1 MKYKLLKKY
10 PNLPVDWKVGMEI
23 EKCPSS
29 FNYIPSYKGYKDKI
43 YLFMM

>member
-1 MKYKLLKKY
+1 
-10 PNLPVDWKVGMEI
+10 MEI

-43 YLFMM
+43 YLFMMWK